1 MKVPDHFDF
10 PDALERA
17 RANSPFLAR
26 LIEQRVA
33 VAALLQAGDADGALA
48 LAREEGEACADI
60 SEGLRVERGGVAL
73 AVAVADLA
81 GAWDL
86 TRVTRTL
93 SDFADRACDRAVAA
107 AITERCPDADPQGF
121 AIVALGKHGGRELN
135 YSSDIDPI
143 FLYDRETLPTRD
155 GEEPAK
161 AAVRIGRRVLEL
173 LQEPTAHGYVFRVD
187 LRLRPTPEVSP
198 IALPIAGAISHYES
212 SAMAWE
218 QAAFIRSRAAAGDI
232 ALGMRFLDAIR
243 PFIWRRSLDFGQIR
257 NIDAMRRSIRDH
269 YAAGQ
274 AIGPGY
280 DLKRGRGGIR
290 ECEFFVQAQQLI
302 HGGRDEGL
310 RAADTRTALAAL
322 EAAGHVP
329 AADAEAI
336 RSAYVV
342 LRTAEHRLQMLH
354 DRQTHE
360 IPKQADER
368 DAAARLHGLADGDA
382 LIDWVKPQ
390 AARVDAVYS
399 DFAHWEEV
407 AAPTL
412 PLDDDR
418 LDQSLVAIG
427 YDAPVGAAR
436 LVRRWRSGKLRAIRS
451 EKAREGFEAVL
462 PALLTAIA
470 AAPDPSRALARL
482 DTMFERLPSA
492 INFFDLLRARPA
504 LIALLGDL
512 LSYTPVLADQLARR
526 ADLIDRLV
534 EPEARE
540 LPGSV
545 DDIAAQLRPPPGTD
559 YERFLD
565 HVRADVGEMRFLLG
579 AQLIAGQVDP
589 IEVASG
595 YARLAEA
602 AIRGLADGAIAEFES
617 AHGKVPGG
625 ELLILALGRL
635 GGRALT
641 HASDLDLVFLFT
653 GSFESRSDGAR
664 ALGATDYFNRLS
676 QRVIG
681 ALSLPTATGALYEVD
696 TRLRP
701 SGAQGPPC
709 VSLAS
714 FETYQREKAW
724 TWEHMALTRARA
736 VYGAPAARAALDRI
750 LVEVLEGQMADDL
763 RGDVQGMRA
772 QIETHKPPQG
782 PLDVKRLP
790 GGLIDAEFV
799 IHYHQLASGIGLHP
813 ELGRA
818 AAALADAGLVDR
830 RFVEAQRFLTRLL
843 ILVRL
848 VSPDCSE
855 PPEPAC
861 ALIAQSLELGD
872 WTAVMTALDQ
882 ARGAVIAEWEGPL
895 GARGRLK
902 QEGLNP

>member
-1 MKVPDHFDF
+1 MPESPNF

-26 LIEQRVA
+26 LIEQRPKL
-33 VAALLQAGDADGALA
+33 AALLHAGDAEAALA
-48 LAREEGEACADI
+48 LARDEGEACADI

-73 AVAVADLA
+73 AVAIADLA

-107 AITERCPDADPQGF
+107 AITARTPDAKPQGF
-121 AIVALGKHGGRELN
+121 AIIALGKHGGRELN

-143 FLYDRETLPTRD
+143 FLYDRETLPTKD

-161 AAVRIGRRVLEL
+161 AAVRIGRRIIEL
-173 LQEPTAHGYVFRVD
+173 LQELTEHGYVFRVD

-232 ALGMRFLDAIR
+232 ALGERFLDAIR

-257 NIDAMRRSIRDH
+257 NIDTMRRSIRDH
-269 YAAGQ
+269 YAGGQ

-310 RAADTRTALAAL
+310 RASDTRTALAAL
-322 EAAGHVP
+322 VDAGHVP
-329 AADAEAI
+329 TEDAEAI
-336 RSAYVV
+336 WGAYEV

-360 IPKQADER
+360 IPQQADER
-368 DAAARLHGLADGDA
+368 DAAARLHGLADGGA
-382 LIDWVKPQ
+382 LMDWVKPQ
-390 AARVDAVYS
+390 AARVDAIYS
-399 DFAHWEEV
+399 AFADWEE
-407 AAPTL
+407 AETPTL
-412 PLDDDR
+412 PLEDDR
-418 LDQSLVAIG
+418 LGDSLARIG
-427 YDAPVGAAR
+427 FDAPVDAAR

-462 PALLTAIA
+462 PALLSAVA

-482 DTMFERLPSA
+482 DSIFERLPSA
-492 INFFDLLRARPA
+492 INFFDLLMARPA

-534 EPEARE
+534 EPDARA
-540 LPGSV
+540 LPGTIEE
-545 DDIAAQLRPPPGTD
+545 IADKLQPPPGSD
-559 YERFLD
+559 YERFLN

-579 AQLIAGQVDP
+579 ARLIEGHVDP
-589 IEVASG
+589 LAVAGG

-602 AIRGLADGAIAEFES
+602 ATHILAERAIAEFETV
-617 AHGKVPGG
+617 HGRIAGD
-625 ELLILALGRL
+625 ELVILALGRL

-641 HASDLDLVFLFT
+641 HSSDLDLIFLFT
-653 GSFESRSDGAR
+653 GSYEGRSDGTR
-664 ALGATDYFNRLS
+664 ELGATDYFNRLS
-676 QRVIG
+676 QRVIA
-681 ALSLPTATGALYEVD
+681 ALSVPTATGALYEVD

-736 VYGAPAARAALDRI
+736 VYGSKQARAAIAAI
-750 LVEVLEGQMADDL
+750 LSGVLRDQAADDL
-763 RGDVQGMRA
+763 AGDVRGMRG
-772 QIETHKPPQG
+772 QIAAHKTPKG

-799 IHYHQLASGIGLHP
+799 IHFLQLTHKCGLHP
-813 ELGRA
+813 ELDLA
-818 AAALADAGLVDR
+818 AEDLVEAGHLEPA
-830 RFVEAQRFLTRLL
+830 FVEARRFLTRLL
-843 ILVRL
+843 MLVRL
-848 VSPDCSE
+848 VSPDCAE
-855 PPEPAC
+855 PPPPVRV
-861 ALIAQSLELGD
+861 LIAQSLELAD
-872 WTAVMTALDQ
+872 WTAVMTALDD
-882 ARGAVIAEWEGPL
+882 ARAVVIAAWEGPL
-895 GARGRLK
+895 GPRDSLPRK
-902 QEGLNP
+902 E

>member
-1 MKVPDHFDF
+1 MPESPSF
-10 PDALERA
+10 PNALERA

-26 LIEQRVA
+26 LIEQRPA
-33 VAALLQAGDADGALA
+33 VAALLQDGDAEAALA
-48 LAREEGEACADI
+48 LAREEGEARADI
-60 SEGLRVERGGVAL
+60 SEGLRIERGGVAL
-73 AVAVADLA
+73 AVAIADLA
-81 GAWDL
+81 GAWNL

-93 SDFADRACDRAVAA
+93 SDFADRACTQAVAA
-107 AITERCPDADPQGF
+107 AITVRTPGATPQGF
-121 AIVALGKHGGRELN
+121 AIIALGKHGGRELN

-161 AAVRIGRRVLEL
+161 AAVRIGRRIVEL
-173 LQEPTAHGYVFRVD
+173 LQEQTAHGYVFRVD
-187 LRLRPTPEVSP
+187 LRLRPTPEISP

-218 QAAFIRSRAAAGDI
+218 QAAFIRARAAAGDI
-232 ALGMRFLDAIR
+232 ALGERFLEAIR

-257 NIDAMRRSIRDH
+257 NIDTMRRSIRDH
-269 YAAGQ
+269 YAGGQ

-310 RAADTRTALAAL
+310 RGADTRTSLAAL
-322 EAAGHVP
+322 RDAGHVP
-329 AADAEAI
+329 AEDAETIAG
-336 RSAYVV
+336 AYEV

-360 IPKQADER
+360 IPRQAEER

-382 LIDWVKPQ
+382 LIGWVKPP
-390 AARVDAVYS
+390 ALRVDAIYS
-399 DFAHWEEV
+399 AFADWEE
-407 AAPTL
+407 AETPTL

-418 LDQSLVAIG
+418 LDASLRAFG
-427 YDAPVGAAR
+427 FDDPAGPGR

-451 EKAREGFEAVL
+451 EKGREGFEAVL
-462 PALLTAIA
+462 PALLTAVA
-470 AAPDPSRALARL
+470 AAPDPARALARL
-482 DTMFERLPSA
+482 DSMFERLPSA
-492 INFFDLLRARPA
+492 INFFDLLMARPA

-512 LSYTPVLADQLARR
+512 LSYTPVLADQLTRR

-534 EPEARE
+534 EPDART
-540 LPGSV
+540 LPGSIEE
-545 DDIAAQLRPPPGTD
+545 IAEALQPPQAGD

-565 HVRADVGEMRFLLG
+565 RVRADVGEMRFLLG
-579 AQLIAGQVDP
+579 AQLIEGKVDP
-589 IEVASG
+589 LAVAGG

-602 AIRGLADGAIAEFES
+602 ATQVLAGRAIAEFES
-617 AHGKVPGG
+617 AHGRVPGG
-625 ELLILALGRL
+625 ELVILAVGRL

-641 HASDLDLVFLFT
+641 HSSDLDLIFLFT
-653 GSFESRSDGAR
+653 GSYESRSDGER
-664 ALGATDYFNRLS
+664 QLGATDYFNRLS
-676 QRVIG
+676 QRVIA
-681 ALSLPTATGALYEVD
+681 ALSVPTAIGALYEVD

-736 VYGAPAARAALDRI
+736 IYGHDEARTAVGAILSAVLRDQTATDLAA
-750 LVEVLEGQMADDL
+750 EV
-763 RGDVQGMRA
+763 RGMRG
-772 QIETHKPPQG
+772 QIAAHKPPSG

-799 IHYHQLASGIGLHP
+799 IHFLQLTHKCGLHP
-813 ELGRA
+813 ELDLA
-818 AAALADAGLVDR
+818 AEAL
-830 RFVEAQRFLTRLL
+830 VEGGHLEPAFAEARRFLTRLL

-848 VSPDCSE
+848 VSPDCAE
-855 PPEPAC
+855 PPVPVRG
-861 ALIAQSLELGD
+861 LIAQSLELAGWD
-872 WTAVMTALDQ
+872 AVMATLDD
-882 ARGAVIAEWEGPL
+882 ARAVVIAAWEGPL
-895 GARGRLK
+895 GPRDTLPQK
-902 QEGLNP
+902 E